1 MICTKGVH
9 QRAKFQTFDGSR
21 KILPNLYFD
30 RLLKVLKF
38 QLRSTEELYLMNL
51 KIDAKFE
58 KKTLICRFKTDK
70 NFGEI

>member
-1 MICTKGVH
+1 MICTKG
-9 QRAKFQTFDGSR
+9 AKFQIFDGSR

-30 RLLKVLKF
+30 SILKVLIF

-58 KKTLICRFKTDK
+58 KKS
-70 NFGEI
+70 